1 VLQVGLHWNLLG
13 LIVNC
18 NHHYV
23 KYVMVKQFAYPHFPF
38 AKDILF
44 ASFEVTAIL
53 PLFVTY
59 CYFIGANYPYFQAIW
74 IMFCQ

>member
-1 VLQVGLHWNLLG
+1 
-13 LIVNC
+13 
-18 NHHYV
+18 
-23 KYVMVKQFAYPHFPF
+23 MVKQFAYPHFPF